1 MSRAATAPALAP
13 PRHVV
18 PLLAAFAS
26 LVVLTTDV
34 YLPVLP
40 RVGADLH
47 TSDAAASA
55 TVSGVLVGIA
65 VGQVVIGP
73 LSDAV
78 GRRVPLLAGA
88 AAYALLHVLSALSTS
103 IVMLLAVRVLAGL
116 ATAACIVVGRAVVVD
131 LFPGA
136 GTTRAFAVLGAVTSI
151 VPVLAPVAGS
161 LLALVMGWRG
171 MFLVLAGLAVLLTA
185 VGWRA
190 LPESLPPERRTSPHL
205 GRRPARPRR
214 RAAPAPPS
222 SRTPP
227 RSAPSASSSSATSG
241 RRRSRCRTASAS
253 RRSSTASCSRS
264 TRSASSPAATSPPG
278 SRAVLARSPARH
290 RPVATLA
297 RRRACSRSAWPLHPL
312 RGRLPRPVPGRLE
325 HRPGDAVLDVA
336 GHGRLGRSG
345 GFGRRRLRDRPVR
358 LRRRGLAARRSGGSP
373 WSLVVVLADGC
384 PRRPLL
390 LHLLRR
396 TSPVPAD
403 RGARDDRRPF
413 PGDFLWGVASAGHQC
428 EGDNVTS
435 DTWFAEHVT
444 PTVFREPSGPACD
457 GYELWREDV
466 DLAAG
471 DGPDGLPVLGRVGRG
486 SSRPRES
493 STRPRWTTTRP
504 SSTAASSSGLAPVVT
519 LNHFTA
525 PHWFACPRRLARP
538 RGAGTLRPLLRA
550 RDGARSAT
558 GSRGRSRSTSRTCRG
573 C

>member
-1 MSRAATAPALAP
+1 MSPAATAPALAP

-55 TVSGVLVGIA
+55 TVSCVLVGIA

-205 GRRPARPRR
+205 GAVLRELGAVLRLPTFLAY
-214 RAAPAPPS
+214 AAAIG
-222 SRTPP
+222 
-227 RSAPSASSSSATSG
+227 AVGVVLFGYIGASSFALQGSFGLSPQQYGLVFALNSVGIFLASNLAARLSGRVRPERLLVIGQSATLLG
-241 RRRSRCRTASAS
+241 A
-253 RRSSTASCSRS
+253 
-264 TRSASSPAATSPPG
+264 
-278 SRAVLARSPARH
+278 AVLAVGVGLH
-290 RPVATLA
+290 LLA
-297 RRRACSRSAWPLHPL
+297 VVCLGL
-312 RGRLPRPVPGRLE
+312 FL
-325 HRPGDAVLDVA
+325 AVSSIGLVMPSSMS
-336 GHGRLGRSG
+336 LGMAASG
-345 GFGRRRLRDRPVR
+345 GRAGSAAGVFGIVQFACGAAASP
-358 LRRRGLAARRSGGSP
+358 LAGSGGSP
-373 WSLVVVLADGC
+373 WSLVVVLATGALAG
-384 PRRPLL
+384 PLL

-396 TSPVPAD
+396 TPPVPAD
-403 RGARDDRRPF
+403 QGA
-413 PGDFLWGVASAGHQC
+413 
-428 EGDNVTS
+428 
-435 DTWFAEHVT
+435 
-444 PTVFREPSGPACD
+444 
-457 GYELWREDV
+457 
-466 DLAAG
+466 
-471 DGPDGLPVLGRVGRG
+471 
-486 SSRPRES
+486 PR
-493 STRPRWTTTRP
+493 
-504 SSTAASSSGLAPVVT
+504 
-519 LNHFTA
+519 
-525 PHWFACPRRLARP
+525 
-538 RGAGTLRPLLRA
+538 
-550 RDGARSAT
+550 
-558 GSRGRSRSTSRTCRG
+558 
-573 C
+573 